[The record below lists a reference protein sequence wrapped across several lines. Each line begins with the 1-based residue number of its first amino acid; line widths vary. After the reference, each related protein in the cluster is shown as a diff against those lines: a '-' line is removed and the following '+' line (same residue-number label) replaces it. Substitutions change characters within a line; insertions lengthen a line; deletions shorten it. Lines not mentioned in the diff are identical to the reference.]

1 MVSTSGSVAASSTYE
16 SLGGA
21 GSGAFESYLKKRD
34 KYIKILK
41 IVAQKLSKIY
51 EQKTYVYDD
60 FFFGQNSHL
69 PDHSLLF
76 RCLLVCCNFRVKKGW
91 GKELFKMRT
100 VFDF

>member
-1 MVSTSGSVAASSTYE
+1 M
-16 SLGGA
+16 GGA

-41 IVAQKLSKIY
+41 TVAQKLSKIY
-51 EQKTYVYDD
+51 AQKTYVYGD
-60 FFFGQNSHL
+60 FFVEQNSHL

-76 RCLLVCCNFRVKKGW
+76 GCLLVSCNFRVKKGW
-91 GKELFKMRT
+91 GNELFKMRA